1 MFLKVGPSMP
11 RIRLVRRRDKLS
23 HRLNV
28 RQKFSESRTRSLACA
43 MSSTKCESKLPS
55 QSKIASLRI
64 QLQRWLLPLI
74 SSPHRPHSTRFIMRR
89 RRLLLRVLRGRSKPP
104 RPNKVK
110 APIIHQPT
118 RKTRLTCA
126 KLLLP
131 KRSYKVN
138 ALKWLQTLEASLRV
152 PQSHPQ

>member
-11 RIRLVRRRDKLS
+11 QIWLVRRRDKLS

-28 RQKFSESRTRSLACA
+28 RQKFSESKTRSLACA

-64 QLQRWLLPLI
+64 QLQKWLLQLI
-74 SSPHRPHSTRFIMRR
+74 SLPHRPHSTRFITRR
-89 RRLLLRVLRGRSKPP
+89 RRLRRVLRCRSKPP

-110 APIIHQPT
+110 APIIRQPT

-152 PQSHPQ
+152 P